1 MRRRKLNKREID
13 KENVQGVVKIQIE
26 IDRERHKD
34 EKVVLGLLK
43 LEIGRAKW
51 TLGGQNAGNETRVQL
66 ESLIDQESEAH
77 ALEMQAEQ
85 NEEIVAIV
93 GKMKVQSEHS
103 YLKIKTR
110 ETRISE

>member
-1 MRRRKLNKREID
+1 MVRIQAEIH
-13 KENVQGVVKIQIE
+13 
-26 IDRERHKD
+26 RERLED
-34 EKVVLGLLK
+34 EKGVLPLLK

-51 TLGGQNAGNETRVQL
+51 TFGGQNAGNETRVQL

-93 GKMKVQSEHS
+93 GKTQSAFRTHLS
-103 YLKIKTR
+103 QVKMQ
-110 ETRISE
+110 ETKISEK